1 MLHEGRCYYGCEDI
15 TLELMEKVRA
25 KPHLGI
31 LDPFERDKTGSCEP
45 PIIRPPH
52 GNYRYSLDA
61 PIVVHWAQLHRHKA
75 RLPPLTFAHSKFRHS
90 RLRFFRRM
98 HRWMYVTE
106 RYLTCLQMAKD
117 EASRRGLDGSS
128 LTFDDII
135 SKPVNVPMSNWV
147 NVHCHRH

>member
-1 MLHEGRCYYGCEDI
+1 MKVVATTAARILHSSSWRKSGQSLTWAFLI
-15 TLELMEKVRA
+15 
-25 KPHLGI
+25 HLRGTR
-31 LDPFERDKTGSCEP
+31 LDPVSLLLSVLLTV
-45 PIIRPPH
+45 IIDIPH
-52 GNYRYSLDA
+52 A